1 MNGLNN
7 LLSSNKFIELLKSWP
22 TTFRPSISN
31 FLMFPKL
38 LTIIT
43 KKQTIETMIDYRKSI
58 MITMNIYLK
67 TTRKKKI
74 MKGNEINK

>member
-1 MNGLNN
+1 
-7 LLSSNKFIELLKSWP
+7 
-22 TTFRPSISN
+22 
-31 FLMFPKL
+31 MFPKL